1 MSKEIVETKVEN
13 SDNISRSEYITKLI
27 KKLEEKEKIKLVMEN
42 QYFQILGQIDF
53 LKKEI
58 EELKK

>member
-1 MSKEIVETKVEN
+1 MSNEIKEA
-13 SDNISRSEYITKLI
+13 SDNISKSDYIMKLI

-58 EELKK
+58 EDLKK